1 MVRSV
6 SSTSMSQHQI
16 SLLEHA
22 LREVSNIE
30 PCGWDVI
37 PPDLQRS
44 FETRMGKDAWTGL
57 PDLMTLREAALTVVL
72 EAIAHTGEFAYDE

>member
-1 MVRSV
+1 MVRPV
-6 SSTSMSQHQI
+6 YSTGMSQHQI

-37 PPDLQRS
+37 PSDLQRS
-44 FETRMGKDAWTGL
+44 FETRMGRDAWTGL

>member
-6 SSTSMSQHQI
+6 YSTCMSQHQI

-30 PCGWDVI
+30 PPAWDAI
-37 PPDLQRS
+37 PLNLQTS
-44 FETRMGKDAWTGL
+44 FETHMGRDAWTGL
-57 PDLMTLREAALTVVL
+57 PDLMTLRQAALTIVRD
-72 EAIAHTGEFAYDE
+72 AIAHTGEFAEDD